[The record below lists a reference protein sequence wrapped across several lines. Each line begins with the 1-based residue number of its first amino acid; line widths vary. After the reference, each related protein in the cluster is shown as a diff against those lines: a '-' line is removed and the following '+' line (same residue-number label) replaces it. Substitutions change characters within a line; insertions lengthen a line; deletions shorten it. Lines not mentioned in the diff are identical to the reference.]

1 MAESLGTSAGQR
13 TIVSMEARRAGTV
26 AARGNKE
33 EQAEWEEPEV
43 GRDQGKVDFWA
54 QSWAPPAR

>member
-1 MAESLGTSAGQR
+1 
-13 TIVSMEARRAGTV
+13 MEARRAGTV